1 MSLNLSKHQ
10 KTLELDKILNL
21 VAKMAQIDDSKE
33 RILSLTPSFDEFD
46 VKKSLKETDQ
56 ALKTIYRFS
65 SPTISNLKNPGNS
78 LKRAEIGSMLS
89 PKELLSIA
97 EVLRVI
103 KLLCQWQNRINNDS
117 SSIYDCSMLNEYFNM
132 LHEQENAYNE
142 IELCILSEDEI
153 SDKASTALADIR
165 RKIKNAE
172 QNAKSY
178 LENMVHSQT
187 KEKYL
192 QEQIITMRDG
202 RYVVPVKS
210 EHKSMIKGLVHDTSS
225 SGATVF
231 IEPLAVVE
239 ANNKIKILL
248 SEEKEEIERILYRLS
263 ALVGENSFEILN
275 SYDAIIEI
283 DVIYAKAKY
292 ALQTDS
298 IMPEINT
305 QGITILKKAK
315 HPLIDKKNCVPIN
328 IEIGDKFDTLVVTGP
343 NTGGKT
349 VSLKTIGLCCLMT
362 MCGLLIPCEKGSE
375 ICLYKKI
382 LVDIGDEQS
391 IEQSLSTFSSHMKN
405 IISILKEADSESLA
419 LIDELG
425 SGTDPVEGAALAISI
440 IESLRQKQCKILSTT
455 HYAEIK
461 VYALETKGVE
471 NACCEFDV
479 DTLSPTY
486 KLLIGVPGRSNA
498 FAISQRL
505 GLNENVVKMAKERIS
520 AENSRFEDVV
530 SSLEQNRVEL
540 EKERENLLIL
550 KQKAEN
556 ALKKAEEKLEK
567 VTKDKEL
574 EIEKARHQAKKT
586 VDKIVLEAESIIEEL
601 DNLRKQKDNPDF
613 SQIQIKARQE
623 MRNKLKTIENKMDP
637 VKKVKNDYTLPRA
650 LKIGDDVLIC
660 DINSKGVVLE
670 NADSSGA
677 VLIQAGIMKLK
688 VKLDNLKLIEDNSIK
703 NQIKSY
709 TKTT

>member
-187 KEKYL
+187 NEKYL

-225 SGATVF
+225 IGATVF
-231 IEPLAVVE
+231 IEP
-239 ANNKIKILL
+239 
-248 SEEKEEIERILYRLS
+248 
-263 ALVGENSFEILN
+263 
-275 SYDAIIEI
+275 
-283 DVIYAKAKY
+283 
-292 ALQTDS
+292 
-298 IMPEINT
+298 
-305 QGITILKKAK
+305 
-315 HPLIDKKNCVPIN
+315 
-328 IEIGDKFDTLVVTGP
+328 
-343 NTGGKT
+343 
-349 VSLKTIGLCCLMT
+349 
-362 MCGLLIPCEKGSE
+362 
-375 ICLYKKI
+375 
-382 LVDIGDEQS
+382 
-391 IEQSLSTFSSHMKN
+391 
-405 IISILKEADSESLA
+405 
-419 LIDELG
+419 
-425 SGTDPVEGAALAISI
+425 
-440 IESLRQKQCKILSTT
+440 
-455 HYAEIK
+455 
-461 VYALETKGVE
+461 
-471 NACCEFDV
+471 
-479 DTLSPTY
+479 
-486 KLLIGVPGRSNA
+486 
-498 FAISQRL
+498 
-505 GLNENVVKMAKERIS
+505 
-520 AENSRFEDVV
+520 
-530 SSLEQNRVEL
+530 
-540 EKERENLLIL
+540 
-550 KQKAEN
+550 
-556 ALKKAEEKLEK
+556 
-567 VTKDKEL
+567 
-574 EIEKARHQAKKT
+574 
-586 VDKIVLEAESIIEEL
+586 
-601 DNLRKQKDNPDF
+601 
-613 SQIQIKARQE
+613 
-623 MRNKLKTIENKMDP
+623 
-637 VKKVKNDYTLPRA
+637 
-650 LKIGDDVLIC
+650 
-660 DINSKGVVLE
+660 
-670 NADSSGA
+670 
-677 VLIQAGIMKLK
+677 
-688 VKLDNLKLIEDNSIK
+688 
-703 NQIKSY
+703 
-709 TKTT
+709 